1 MLHVRRYSETLIA
14 LDLYVMF
21 ERGFEVMKN
30 VEIYLKGSQT
40 SSKKNWFLHAMLDK
54 IDQSK
59 EIK

>member
-1 MLHVRRYSETLIA
+1 
-14 LDLYVMF
+14 MF

-54 IDQSK
+54 IVRPK
-59 EIK
+59 